1 MKLWLQRMRSPIGR
15 LLLVADDTAL
25 RALDFEDYEDR
36 LHRLLARFC
45 KDYELRESRAPNDF
59 SKPVKSYFDG
69 NLAALDEIPVRTN
82 GTDFQRLVWTAL
94 RDIPAGTTTIYGRL
108 AERIGRPTAV
118 RAVGAANGANPISIV
133 VPCHRAVGA
142 DGHLI
147 AYGGGLERKE
157 WLLRHERG
165 G

>member
-1 MKLWLQRMRSPIGR
+1 MRSPIGK
-15 LLLVADDTAL
+15 LLLVTDETAL

-45 KDYELRESRAPNDF
+45 KGYDLREARPPNDF
-59 SKPVKSYFDG
+59 SGPMQSYFDG
-69 NLAALDEIPVRTN
+69 NLTALDTIPVRAD

-94 RDIPAGTTTIYGRL
+94 RDIPSGTTTSYGRL
-108 AERIGRPTAV
+108 AQRIGRPTAV

-133 VPCHRAVGA
+133 VPCHRAVAA
-142 DGHLI
+142 DGHLTK
-147 AYGGGLERKE
+147 YGGGLERKE